1 MSPIERKVGR
11 HHLAFYRGWLQ
22 GLDLRDLADRYLET
36 GLDLRLAKST
46 LLWLRDTLSQ
56 AALRHGRRG
65 EARLLRLHL
74 TANHSQKASP
84 IPSLE
89 DFRAERDPDG
99 FYCESELIQLYLDT
113 FPEARDKRARQ
124 RQRLIERQLAALV
137 WIEQLLVTDPVPAD
151 LVSAWFDRPV
161 ADRLILAGIPTI
173 GVLME
178 RIRERGYRWWVTVPK
193 LGEKGA
199 NRIIAWLR
207 GYEESLGPLPSHA
220 LAPIR
225 TQPAPRLVQTRRPET
240 GIVPIEAF
248 VAPKM
253 LDGRSG
259 SNRHPLQPRIDAA
272 DDHHAILSWLATKS
286 GSPNTERAYRKEAE
300 RLLLWAIIE
309 RGKALSDLSVEDC
322 AAYRDWLSMLG
333 RVSDEQWPF
342 RIAQAEWIGKRNIPR
357 FSPNWRPFDGP
368 LSATSVRQAL
378 TILSSLFEWLVR
390 VQYCAFNPWDAVGK
404 KLAPRDDMPEDIELT
419 RVFSKGQWRYL
430 TEYLARLP
438 DDPNTHRL
446 RFVLP
451 FAYAT
456 GLRLSELVDAKIGRL
471 YTMPLRDS
479 LGVRWMLKV
488 RGKGGK
494 WRAVP
499 IQDSVLNA
507 LGEYLTYRGLAAD
520 PLANP
525 PETPLIARLNANKAI
540 SPSGLYKALRGFFL
554 GASEAL
560 RSEGRVHE
568 AKDFERATVHWIRHT
583 RGSHLGIDGV
593 PPNLIQ
599 KLLGHASLA
608 TTSIY
613 TESDDERLW
622 SELDR
627 RARVDTGQVYNA
639 NL

>member
-1 MSPIERKVGR
+1 MSPVERKVGR

-22 GLDLRDLADRYLET
+22 GLDLKDLADRYLET

-46 LLWLRDTLSQ
+46 LTWLRDTLSQ

-74 TANHSQKASP
+74 TAERPQKASP

-89 DFRAERDPDG
+89 DFRAERDPSG
-99 FYCESELIQLYLDT
+99 FYREDELIQLYLDS
-113 FPEARDKRARQ
+113 FPEARDKRGRQ

-137 WIEQLLVTDPVPAD
+137 WIERLLVTDPVPAD

-173 GVLME
+173 GALME
-178 RIRERGYRWWVTVPK
+178 RIRDRGYRWWVTVPK

-199 NRIIAWLR
+199 TRIIAWLH
-207 GYEESLGPLPSHA
+207 GYEASLGPLPSHA

-225 TQPAPRLVQTRRPET
+225 TQPAPELIQARCRET

-248 VAPKM
+248 VAPE
-253 LDGRSG
+253 LLAGRSG
-259 SNRHPLQPRIDAA
+259 SNRHPHQPRIEAA
-272 DDHHAILSWLATKS
+272 DDHQAILSWLATKS

-333 RVSDEQWPF
+333 RVTVEQWPF
-342 RIAQAEWIGKRNIPR
+342 RLAQDEWIGKRNTPR

-419 RVFSKGQWRYL
+419 RVFSEGQWRYL
-430 TEYLARLP
+430 TEHLARQP

-446 RFVLP
+446 RFTLP

-499 IQDSVLNA
+499 IPDSVLDA
-507 LGEYLTYRGLAAD
+507 LGEYLTHRGLAAD

-525 PETPLIARLNANKAI
+525 PETPLIARLDANEAI
-540 SPSGLYKALRGFFL
+540 SPSSLYKTLRGLFL
-554 GASEAL
+554 GASDTL
-560 RSEGRVHE
+560 RSEGRTHE

-583 RGSHLGIDGV
+583 RGSHLGLDGV

-613 TESDDERLW
+613 TETDDERLW
-622 SELDR
+622 QEIAKREAAD
-627 RARVDTGQVYNA
+627 A
-639 NL
+639 N